1 MNNFAIARDFEE
13 GKTEFLREE
22 SGSDCYTDDIGC
34 AIIFD
39 ERSAIRELID
49 DEYPIKLKYDVDG
62 GIESYERVE
71 L

>member
-1 MNNFAIARDFEE
+1 MNNFAIARDFDE

-22 SGSDCYTDDIGC
+22 YGPDCYTDDIGC
-34 AIIFD
+34 AIIYD

-49 DEYPIKLKYDVDG
+49 DEYPIKLKYDIDD
-62 GIESYERVE
+62 GIEGYERVK